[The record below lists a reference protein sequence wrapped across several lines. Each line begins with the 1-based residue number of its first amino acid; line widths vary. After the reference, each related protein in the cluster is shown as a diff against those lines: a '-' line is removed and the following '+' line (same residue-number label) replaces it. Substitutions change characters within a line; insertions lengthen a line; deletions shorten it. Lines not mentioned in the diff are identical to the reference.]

1 MFSFHIFNITLAA
14 AALAFSGGAQALT
27 VKPYSAAAL
36 AVAQKTDNSVA
47 LHFHAPWC
55 PTCREQDKVL
65 DKLKTDPALDK
76 VTLLLVDYD
85 TSKQLRKKLHIEA
98 QSTFVVYRGKTE
110 VTRNAGEMDPAKI
123 KSTLMQGLALRRE

>member
-1 MFSFHIFNITLAA
+1 MFSSRTFSLVLAA
-14 AALAFSGGAQALT
+14 AALALSAGAQALT

-36 AVAQKTDNSVA
+36 AAAQKTDNSVA

-65 DKLKTDPALDK
+65 GKLKSDPALDK

-85 TSKQLRKKLHIEA
+85 TSMPLRKKLHVEA
-98 QSTFVVYRGKTE
+98 QSTFVVYKGKTE
-110 VTRNAGEMDPAKI
+110 VTRNTGEMDPAKI
-123 KSTLMQGLALRRE
+123 KSTLMQGL